1 MALVDRRDPRDCAGL
16 VIKDFVGNMGRDA
29 QPGHVRSLPPPSSIP
44 RRAARTDVLG
54 YGQAREG

>member
-29 QPGHVRSLPPPSSIP
+29 QPGHARNAGPTQIVKTPPRHP
-44 RRAARTDVLG
+44 RQLI
-54 YGQAREG
+54 Q